1 MSYSDK
7 ELLNKAIDQQ
17 RKVVEY
23 YEATGE
29 NDEGYNATL
38 YLGWLIELRDLRA
51 EIDRLENEKSWET
64 YPEPFH

>member
-1 MSYSDK
+1 MSYQDK
-7 ELLNKAIDQQ
+7 ELLNKAIDHQ

-29 NDEGYNATL
+29 NDEEYNATL
-38 YLGWLIELRDLRA
+38 YLGWLVELRDLRV

>member
-1 MSYSDK
+1 MSYSDE

-17 RKVVEY
+17 QKLVEY

-29 NDEGYNATL
+29 NDERYNATL

-51 EIDRLENEKSWET
+51 EIDRLENEKNWET
-64 YPEPFH
+64 CPEPFH